1 MLPRFLR
8 LVAVLLAFAAPGV
21 EARDFLDWGSR
32 ESSTIA
38 ESRLPPEARETL
50 ALIRQG
56 GPYPYRR
63 DGITFQNREN
73 QLPEARRGYYREYTV
88 PTPGSRDRGA
98 RRIVT
103 GGNPPSVF
111 YYSNDHYRSFRR
123 IQD

>member
-8 LVAVLLAFAAPGV
+8 LLAVLLACTATGA

-63 DGITFQNREN
+63 DGITFQNREGR
-73 QLPEARRGYYREYTV
+73 LPDAARGYYREFTV
-88 PTPGSRDRGA
+88 TTPGSRDRGA
-98 RRIVT
+98 RRIIS
-103 GGNPPSVF
+103 GGNPPTVF
-111 YYSNDHYRSFRR
+111 YYSDDHYRSFRR
-123 IQD
+123 IRE

>member
-1 MLPRFLR
+1 MIPRFLR

-21 EARDFLDWGSR
+21 EARDFLDWGNR

-63 DGITFQNREN
+63 DGITFQNREGR
-73 QLPEARRGYYREYTV
+73 LPDAARGYYREFTV
-88 PTPGSRDRGA
+88 TTPGSRDRGA
-98 RRIVT
+98 RRIVS
-103 GGNPPSVF
+103 GGNPPTVF
-111 YYSNDHYRSFRR
+111 YYSDDHYRSFRR
-123 IQD
+123 IRE

>member
-1 MLPRFLR
+1 MLQRLLR
-8 LVAVLLAFAAPGV
+8 LVAVLFALAATGA

-32 ESSTIA
+32 DLPTVS

-73 QLPEARRGYYREYTV
+73 QLPEARRGFYREYTV

-111 YYSNDHYRSFRR
+111 YYSHDHYRSFRR

>member
-1 MLPRFLR
+1 MLARLFRLAFILVL
-8 LVAVLLAFAAPGV
+8 LVAGGAH
-21 EARDFLDWGSR
+21 ARDFLDWRGNG
-32 ESSTIA
+32 IDNIPVA
-38 ESRLPPEARETL
+38 ELPREARGTL
-50 ALIRQG
+50 ALIHQG

-73 QLPEARRGYYREYTV
+73 QLPEAKRGYYREYTV

-103 GGNPPSVF
+103 GGKPPSVF
-111 YYSNDHYRSFRR
+111 YYSSDHYRSFRR

>member
-1 MLPRFLR
+1 MLARYFRF
-8 LVAVLLAFAAPGV
+8 FAALLLLFAGAAD
-21 EARDFLDWGSR
+21 ARDFLDWRSN
-32 ESSTIA
+32 EIA
-38 ESRLPPEARETL
+38 TVAAAALPAEAREAL
-50 ALIRQG
+50 ALIHQG